1 MVKRTEHR
9 TTEEILRIRHNL
21 KIESRIEGLKLKFKN
36 SPAIISN
43 CRKGHIFLISDGM
56 VRCITNISVPNVQPN
71 NTPSPSSRNPDTHVE
86 LSVTSTY
93 KPDVH
98 LSTSI
103 NVHSPVHNTRRK
115 KLRIHPASI
124 TSNQLYIQIIRTEMR
139 RMQTEYIKYATSRM
153 ASASINDYILQN
165 WK

>member
-98 LSTSI
+98 
-103 NVHSPVHNTRRK
+103 
-115 KLRIHPASI
+115 
-124 TSNQLYIQIIRTEMR
+124 QLYIQIIRTEMR
-139 RMQTEYIKYATSRM
+139 RMQTEYIKYATNRM